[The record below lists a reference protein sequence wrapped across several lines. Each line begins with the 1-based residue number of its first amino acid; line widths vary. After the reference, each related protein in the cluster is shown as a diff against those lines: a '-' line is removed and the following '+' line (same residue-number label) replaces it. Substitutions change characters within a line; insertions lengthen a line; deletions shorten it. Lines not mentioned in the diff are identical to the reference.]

1 MKNRKIVVLLLTFS
15 MMFSIIGCGSKT
27 KDENVEATEN
37 IEKEVMNTES
47 IDSTEEAKVV
57 VPTST
62 YEGLTFI
69 EPASFAE
76 YSFDVSK
83 FDEDIDVS
91 FVTPKD
97 LSLYSSDGIKVA
109 EVKKGVTLHAI
120 ASSSKYVWVALENPV
135 ENTPYDKLYLL
146 VDDDVDVAMTSN
158 ETSEKEE
165 TKVAETNSNTTS
177 KETTK
182 KDTSTKKD
190 TTSTKNESAN
200 TNNNTSNNNTSNTA
214 KGEQPTNSEPKV
226 EETQPQEQPTSSNK
240 YTPEEA
246 IAYYRS
252 QVEAQGMQ
260 WDPSIKEFASWGTG
274 WIPLSKDELNASY
287 VANDMASYNMG
298 SGDGIPF
305 RTYYIEVTGSDENYV
320 YVTEWDCE

>member
-27 KDENVEATEN
+27 EDENVEATEN

-62 YEGLTFI
+62 YDGLTFI

-97 LSLYSSDGIKVA
+97 LSLYSSEGIKIA

-120 ASSSKYVWVALENPV
+120 ASSSKYAWVALENPV

-165 TKVAETNSNTTS
+165 TKAAETNSNTTT

-182 KDTSTKKD
+182 KDTSTKQD
-190 TTSTKNESAN
+190 TTSTN
-200 TNNNTSNNNTSNTA
+200 TNNNTSNNNTSNTSKEA
-214 KGEQPTNSEPKV
+214 QPTNSEPKV
-226 EETQPQEQPTSSNK
+226 EETQPQEQPTTSNK

-260 WDPSIKEFASWGTG
+260 WDPSIKDEASWGSG
-274 WIPLSKDELNASY
+274 WLPLSKDELNADYISN
-287 VANDMASYNMG
+287 AMAGYNY
-298 SGDGIPF
+298 GDGTGNPK
-305 RTYYIEVTGSDENYV
+305 RLYYIEVTGSDENYV
-320 YVTEWDCE
+320 YVTEWGA

>member
-15 MMFSIIGCGSKT
+15 MLFSLVGCGSKT
-27 KDENVEATEN
+27 KNENVEATEK
-37 IEKEVMNTES
+37 IEKEVANTES
-47 IDSTEEAKVV
+47 VDSTEEAKVV

-62 YEGLTFI
+62 YDGLTFI

-76 YSFDVSK
+76 YSFDVDK

-97 LSLYSSDGIKVA
+97 LSLYSSEGIKVA
-109 EVKKGVTLHAI
+109 EVKKDVTLHAI
-120 ASSSKYVWVALENPV
+120 ASSSKYAWAALENPV

-165 TKVAETNSNTTS
+165 TKVAETNSNTTT

-182 KDTSTKKD
+182 KDT
-190 TTSTKNESAN
+190 TSKKNESAN
-200 TNNNTSNNNTSNTA
+200 TNNNTSNNNNSNTT
-214 KGEQPTNSEPKV
+214 KQEQPTNSEPKV
-226 EETQPQEQPTSSNK
+226 EETQPQEQPTTSNK

-246 IAYYRS
+246 LAYYRS
-252 QVEAQGMQ
+252 QVEAQGMK

-320 YVTEWDCE
+320 YITGWVCE

>member
-1 MKNRKIVVLLLTFS
+1 MKNRKLLILFMSISMLLAGCGTNTTNNIEETETIETSKNDLSVVDTEVQDTESSEEQELKLKEYDYSFEDRS
-15 MMFSIIGCGSKT
+15 ISIIGTPILDSSTFQEDIQEIHLKDSVDLYIDDNLKVGYTKPDIDIYILGKTDGWYSLQVGDKRRFAKMDEVDKSIEQSNESSDSNEESKT
-27 KDENVEATEN
+27 QE
-37 IEKEVMNTES
+37 
-47 IDSTEEAKVV
+47 
-57 VPTST
+57 
-62 YEGLTFI
+62 
-69 EPASFAE
+69 
-76 YSFDVSK
+76 
-83 FDEDIDVS
+83 
-91 FVTPKD
+91 
-97 LSLYSSDGIKVA
+97 
-109 EVKKGVTLHAI
+109 
-120 ASSSKYVWVALENPV
+120 SSS
-135 ENTPYDKLYLL
+135 
-146 VDDDVDVAMTSN
+146 TS
-158 ETSEKEE
+158 
-165 TKVAETNSNTTS
+165 
-177 KETTK
+177 ETTK
-182 KDTSTKKD
+182 KETSNKKD

-214 KGEQPTNSEPKV
+214 KQEQPTNSEPKV
-226 EETQPQEQPTSSNK
+226 EETQPQEQPTTSNK

-252 QVEAQGMQ
+252 QVEAQGMK

>member
-1 MKNRKIVVLLLTFS
+1 MLLAGCGTNTTNNIEETETIETSKNDLSVVDTEVQDTESSEEQELKLKEYDYSFEDRS
-15 MMFSIIGCGSKT
+15 ISIIGTPILDSSTFQEDIQEIHLKDSVDLYIDENLKVGYTKPDIDIYILGKTDGWYSLQVGDKRRFAKMDEVDKSIEQSNESSDSNEESKT
-27 KDENVEATEN
+27 QE
-37 IEKEVMNTES
+37 
-47 IDSTEEAKVV
+47 
-57 VPTST
+57 
-62 YEGLTFI
+62 
-69 EPASFAE
+69 
-76 YSFDVSK
+76 
-83 FDEDIDVS
+83 
-91 FVTPKD
+91 
-97 LSLYSSDGIKVA
+97 
-109 EVKKGVTLHAI
+109 
-120 ASSSKYVWVALENPV
+120 SSS
-135 ENTPYDKLYLL
+135 
-146 VDDDVDVAMTSN
+146 TS
-158 ETSEKEE
+158 
-165 TKVAETNSNTTS
+165 
-177 KETTK
+177 ETTK
-182 KDTSTKKD
+182 KETSNKKD

-214 KGEQPTNSEPKV
+214 KQEQPTNSEPKV
-226 EETQPQEQPTSSNK
+226 EETQPQEQPTTSNK

-252 QVEAQGMQ
+252 QVEAQGMK